1 MDLTLCVPC
10 LFGLEG
16 LVADELKYMGCK
28 NVRSET
34 GRVLMDGTERDI
46 PRLNLLLR
54 TGERVYVLLGEFPAP
69 TFDALFEGTRALP
82 WEMLI
87 DYRGQ
92 FPVKASSLD
101 STLKSIPDCQR
112 IVKKAAAV
120 RLGRAYRAETL
131 PETGAVYP
139 IRLSLMKDRA
149 SLYLDT
155 SGVSLHKRGWRQN
168 SNLAP
173 LRETLAAAMVKLSRY
188 KGKETVLDPF
198 CGSGTIAIE
207 AALAA
212 RNKAPG
218 LGRSFAAE
226 KWVSLPGKLWLEE
239 RDAARA
245 REYPGPYRIFASDI
259 DPAAVALAQRN
270 AALAGVEKD
279 IVFTRADALERDLP
293 QGPGILL
300 TNPPYGDR
308 LLDAAQAEALYRG
321 IGRAWRGAKDW
332 HFYVLT
338 SSLDFEKS
346 FGRRASKRR
355 KLYNGSIPCQLYMY
369 F

>member
-10 LFGLEG
+10 LFGLES
-16 LVADELKYMGCK
+16 LAADELKYMGCR

-34 GRVLMDGTERDI
+34 GRVLFDGDERDLI
-46 PRLNLLLR
+46 RANLWLR
-54 TGERVYVLLGEFPAP
+54 TGERVYVLLGEFPAAEP
-69 TFDALFEGTRALP
+69 DQLFEGVQALP

-87 DYRGQ
+87 DYRAS
-92 FPVKASSLD
+92 FPVNGSSLD
-101 STLKSIPDCQR
+101 SALKSIPNCQR
-112 IVKKAAAV
+112 TVKKAVAL
-120 RLGRAYRAETL
+120 RLGKAYRADTL
-131 PETGAVYP
+131 PETGPPCP
-139 IRLSLMKDRA
+139 IRFSLMKDRA
-149 SLYLDT
+149 ALYLDT

-188 KGKETVLDPF
+188 KGKEAVLDPF

-212 RNKAPG
+212 RNRAPG
-218 LGRSFAAE
+218 LNRSFVSE
-226 KWVSLPGKLWLEE
+226 KWVSIPEKLWREE
-239 RDAARA
+239 REAARA

-259 DPAAVALAQRN
+259 DPAALDLARHN
-270 AALAGVEKD
+270 AALAGVEAD
-279 IVFTRADALERDLP
+279 ITFTQADALTRALP
-293 QGPGILL
+293 EGPGILL

-321 IGRAWRGAKDW
+321 MGRAWRGAKDW
-332 HFYVLT
+332 RFYVLT

-346 FGRRASKRR
+346 FGRRAAKRR
-355 KLYNGSIPCQLYMY
+355 KLYNGPISCQLYMY

>member
-34 GRVLMDGTERDI
+34 GRVLADGDERDLV
-46 PRLNLLLR
+46 RMNLWLR
-54 TGERVYVLLGEFPAP
+54 TGERVYVLMGEFPAP
-69 TFDALFEGTRALP
+69 TFDALFEGTKALA
-82 WEMLI
+82 WEKLI
-87 DYRGQ
+87 DFRGQ

-101 STLKSIPDCQR
+101 SALKSIPDCQR
-112 IVKKAAAV
+112 IVKKAAAT
-120 RLGRAYRAETL
+120 RLGNAYRAERL
-131 PETGAVYP
+131 PETGCIYP

-188 KGKETVLDPF
+188 KGREAVLDPF

-212 RNKAPG
+212 RNRAPG
-218 LGRSFAAE
+218 LNRSFIAE
-226 KWVSLPGKLWLEE
+226 KWVSLPEGLWREE
-239 RDAARA
+239 REEARS
-245 REYPGPYRIFASDI
+245 REYPGPYRVFASDI
-259 DPAAVALAQRN
+259 DPAALELAKRN
-270 AALAGVEKD
+270 AQLAGVAED
-279 IVFTRADALERDLP
+279 ITFSLADALERPLP
-293 QGPGILL
+293 EDRGILL

-321 IGRAWRGAKDW
+321 MGKAWRGAKDW
-332 HFYVLT
+332 RFYVLT

-346 FGRRASKRR
+346 FGRRAAKRR

>member
-10 LFGLEG
+10 LFGLES
-16 LVADELKYMGCK
+16 LAADELKYMGFR

-34 GRVLMDGTERDI
+34 GRVLFQGDERELV
-46 PRLNLLLR
+46 RANLWLR

-69 TFDALFEGTRALP
+69 TFDALFEGTKALP
-82 WEMLI
+82 WEQLI
-87 DYRGQ
+87 DYRAA
-92 FPVKASSLD
+92 FPVNGSSLD
-101 STLKSIPDCQR
+101 SALKSIPDCQR
-112 IVKKAAAV
+112 IVKKAVAV
-120 RLGRAYRAETL
+120 RLGGVYRAETL
-131 PETGAVYP
+131 PETGPPCP
-139 IRLSLMKDRA
+139 IRFALMKDRA

-188 KGKETVLDPF
+188 KGKEAVLDPF

-212 RNKAPG
+212 RNRAPG
-218 LGRSFAAE
+218 LDRTFAAE
-226 KWVSLPGKLWLEE
+226 KWVSLPEKLWREE
-239 RDAARA
+239 REAARA
-245 REYPGPYRIFASDI
+245 KEYPGPYRIFASDT
-259 DPAAVALAQRN
+259 DPAALEIARRN
-270 AALAGVEKD
+270 AALAGVEAD
-279 IVFTRADALERDLP
+279 ITFTREDALTRSLP
-293 QGPGILL
+293 EGPGILL

-321 IGRAWRGAKDW
+321 MGRAWRSAKDW
-332 HFYVLT
+332 RFYILT

-346 FGRRASKRR
+346 FGRRATKRR
-355 KLYNGSIPCQLYMY
+355 KLYNGPIPCQLYMY

>member
-1 MDLTLCVPC
+1 MKLTLCVPC

-16 LVADELKYMGCK
+16 LTADELKYMGCGG
-28 NVRSET
+28 VRAET
-34 GRVLMDGTERDI
+34 GRVLFTGEERDLV
-46 PRLNLLLR
+46 RANLLLR
-54 TGERVYVLLGEFPAP
+54 TGERVYVLLGEFPASS
-69 TFDALFEGTRALP
+69 FDQLFEGTRALP
-82 WEMLI
+82 WEQLI

-92 FPVKASSLD
+92 FPVRGSSLD
-101 STLKSIPDCQR
+101 SALKSIPDCQR
-112 IVKKAAAV
+112 IVKKAVAT
-120 RLGRAYRAETL
+120 RLGKAYRAETL

-139 IRLSLMKDRA
+139 IRFSLMKDRA

-188 KGKETVLDPF
+188 KGRETVLDPF

-212 RNKAPG
+212 RNRAPG
-218 LGRSFAAE
+218 LKRSFTAE
-226 KWVSLPGKLWLEE
+226 QWVSLPASLWKEE
-239 RDAARA
+239 RELAAS
-245 REYPGPYRIFASDI
+245 REYPGPYHILASDN
-259 DPAAVALAQRN
+259 DPAALEIARQN
-270 AALAGVEKD
+270 ARLAGVEED
-279 IVFTRADALERDLP
+279 ITFTLEDALERSLP
-293 QGPGILL
+293 PAPGILL

-321 IGRAWRGAKDW
+321 MGRAWRHAEGLKV
-332 HFYVLT
+332 YVLT

-346 FGRRASKRR
+346 FGRRAAKRR
-355 KLYNGSIPCQLYMY
+355 KLYNGRIPCQLYMY